1 LKRTQRDEDRV
12 EINVHFSLKILDT
25 IKDVVKKSKDASLK
39 SEIYHMFSYLINSN
53 IKLAQPIQSIL
64 LKQVN
69 YYFTTFLIN

>member
-12 EINVHFSLKILDT
+12 EINVHFSLKILDI
-25 IKDVVKKSKDASLK
+25 IKEVVKKSKDACLK
-39 SEIYHMFSYLINSN
+39 SDIFHMFSYLINAN

-69 YYFTTFLIN
+69 YYFTSFIN